1 MTNLI
6 KCPHCG
12 ANKYMERYTTRT
24 AMYFPPIYEN
34 GVNINPDR
42 NISTHICQCMN
53 CNEVF
58 SYQECGGE
66 IIA

>member
-1 MTNLI
+1 MTTI
-6 KCPHCG
+6 KCPNCG

-42 NISTHICQCMN
+42 NISTHICLCMN

-58 SYQECGGE
+58 SYQERGGE